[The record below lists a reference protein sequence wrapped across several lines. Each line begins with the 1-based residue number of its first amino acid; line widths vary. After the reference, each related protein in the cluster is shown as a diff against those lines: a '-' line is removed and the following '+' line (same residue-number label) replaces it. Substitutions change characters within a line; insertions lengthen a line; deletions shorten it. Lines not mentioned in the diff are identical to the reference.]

1 MRNRDKPYAPAELKI
16 LLSES
21 WVLIKSRQ
29 GLLLLGLVL
38 IMIGRLAGL
47 VIPASTKYLIDDIIG
62 QGNLNLLAPLVLA
75 VLGATLVKGL
85 TAFSLI
91 HLVSKA
97 TQRFITDL
105 RRKVQAHIVR
115 LPVTYFDDNKTGSL
129 VSRVMSDVEALGNLI
144 GPAIIELSGGLITA
158 VIALIL
164 LVSISPWLTVV
175 ALTPVFLLMLI
186 LRFAFAKLR
195 PIFLDRRIINAE
207 VTGRLTESLGGVRIV
222 KSYNAE
228 TREERVFSAGVQ
240 RLLSN
245 VLKSLTGISVLK
257 LAQTLL
263 LGITGALIM
272 YLGAR
277 QVFSGALTLGEFVQ
291 FIAFLAVMV
300 GPMSQAATIG
310 TQFTEALAGLERIR
324 EVLSERREDENSNR
338 SVTLSTIS
346 GEIRFEKVDFAYNQ
360 GKNVLHEV
368 SLIATPGTVTALV
381 GPSGSGK
388 STVIGLIA
396 AFHSPSAGKVRVDGV
411 DLSTVDLSS
420 YRTQLGVVLQQPF
433 LFDGTIKENVT
444 FARPEATA
452 EEILEACRIAH
463 VDEFAETLE
472 EQYDTLVGERGVKL
486 SGGQCQRVSIAR
498 AILANPRILILDEA
512 TSSLDPESEALIQEG
527 LKHLLKDRTTF
538 VIAHRLSTIRRAD
551 HVIVMEGGR
560 IVERGTYE
568 SLYARGGKFFELYT
582 RRYRIDSNLFLTPGE
597 GVQLEDGDVVAAPT
611 LS

>member
-1 MRNRDKPYAPAELKI
+1 MRNRDKPHAPAEMKM

-21 WVLIKSRQ
+21 WALIKSRQ
-29 GLLLLGLVL
+29 RILLLGLVL

-105 RRKVQAHIVR
+105 RRKVQAHIGR

-129 VSRVMSDVEALGNLI
+129 VSRVMSDVEGLGNLV

-175 ALTPVFLLMLI
+175 ALTPAFILMLI
-186 LRFAFAKLR
+186 LRFAFTKLR
-195 PIFLDRRIINAE
+195 PIFRDRRIINAE

-222 KSYNAE
+222 KSYSAE
-228 TREERVFSAGVQ
+228 TREESVFSAGVQ

-300 GPMSQAATIG
+300 
-310 TQFTEALAGLERIR
+310 
-324 EVLSERREDENSNR
+324 
-338 SVTLSTIS
+338 
-346 GEIRFEKVDFAYNQ
+346 
-360 GKNVLHEV
+360 
-368 SLIATPGTVTALV
+368 
-381 GPSGSGK
+381 
-388 STVIGLIA
+388 
-396 AFHSPSAGKVRVDGV
+396 
-411 DLSTVDLSS
+411 
-420 YRTQLGVVLQQPF
+420 
-433 LFDGTIKENVT
+433 
-444 FARPEATA
+444 
-452 EEILEACRIAH
+452 
-463 VDEFAETLE
+463 
-472 EQYDTLVGERGVKL
+472 
-486 SGGQCQRVSIAR
+486 
-498 AILANPRILILDEA
+498 
-512 TSSLDPESEALIQEG
+512 
-527 LKHLLKDRTTF
+527 
-538 VIAHRLSTIRRAD
+538 
-551 HVIVMEGGR
+551 
-560 IVERGTYE
+560 
-568 SLYARGGKFFELYT
+568 
-582 RRYRIDSNLFLTPGE
+582 
-597 GVQLEDGDVVAAPT
+597 
-611 LS
+611 